1 MSARKLWIA
10 LFGSKLPPQAKEFKY
25 LGVLFPWDKKRERE
39 MDRRFGTASAVMRVL
54 TQTVVVKREL
64 SQKAKLMIY
73 QSIYVPPSPMVMR
86 FA

>member
-1 MSARKLWIA
+1 M
-10 LFGSKLPPQAKEFKY
+10 
-25 LGVLFPWDKKRERE
+25 FPWDKKREHE

-54 TQTVVVKREL
+54 YQTVVVKREL

-86 FA
+86 VA